1 MYNIRRNETS
11 SLEITLPWEGV
22 STKQRTIA
30 SHIGTLAI
38 YALGTFKHSIKK
50 ILRHM
55 RTEDL
60 RVRIMEGY

>member
-1 MYNIRRNETS
+1 M
-11 SLEITLPWEGV
+11 EITLPWEGV

-38 YALGTFKHSIKK
+38 YALGSFKHSIKK